1 MALALV
7 SSSMRSVIPRTGL
20 SGCSCMFS
28 RQLATSTI
36 IRVKLTQVSSQEDSG
51 PVKFTKSSAYNLNPL
66 MANQQ
71 KHKETPWFQGPLVAG
86 STLAFLIYFT
96 LLREENDVDG
106 ELAGRLYDRVEGL
119 EKQDLINS
127 IKFNEENGMDTT
139 ELKQRLRVVLE
150 KESRA

>member
-1 MALALV
+1 M
-7 SSSMRSVIPRTGL
+7 PRTGMAC
-20 SGCSCMFS
+20 SSCMFS

-36 IRVKLTQVSSQEDSG
+36 LRVRLTQVSTQEDSG
-51 PVKFTKSSAYNLNPL
+51 PVKFTQSSAYNLNPL

-71 KHKETPWFQGPLVAG
+71 KKKDTPWFQGPLVAG

-96 LLREENDVDG
+96 MIREESDVDG

-127 IKFNEENGMDTT
+127 IRYNEEHGLDTT
-139 ELKQRLRVVLE
+139 ALKQRLREVLE
-150 KESRA
+150 EEERSRA